1 MKIFSNMLQ
10 AQRWK
15 KLMQILTVKPVRFS
29 IAWYKYL
36 FCIAMGLLL
45 KIVIGKFSY
54 GAPGS

>member
-15 KLMQILTVKPVRFS
+15 KLMQILTIKAVGFS

-36 FCIAMGLLL
+36 FCTVMGLLL
-45 KIVIGKFSY
+45 KIVTGKFSY